1 MRLGWIDTSI
11 ARANAEQ
18 ERRAGLAQATVRSGE
33 HVPALTPPTTA
44 PAIPPKLPAWELI
57 EQAPTRVGGRTGT
70 EYVYRCESWIE
81 KNPRQQAAGQQ
92 AAVEWDPKDY
102 DILYGYLEL
111 VRVPA
116 SRDAGLTGDS
126 YEWSNRAS
134 YHHVETALLGW
145 DAEGEAWLGRGPIG
159 TLYTVSRQLSLQGG
173 DDMLALLAKGMG
185 VEDPGHS
192 TANSCIGIL
201 ARQGDDAVPYLES
214 ALKTRNP
221 QLVWSGAI
229 VLGAIQSDRATELL
243 LQLYAG
249 EETRDA
255 GAYGLVRPPYR
266 EKAHDV
272 YLDLLKRGKY
282 MSQAEAACVQFGWK
296 DALPVLSG
304 VMASTTDFAQYLG
317 AFYTVRALEGK
328 PVPDELRDMKIN
340 VARGQ
345 QDVAEAKR
353 MLLASTDSE
362 AARVAALE
370 LAIGWY
376 GKMESAS
383 EERARRLGR
392 EVLVQLPHAPTLALA
407 ERFRQ
412 PLSVV
417 PVNALLDSLR
427 ANPAPTGTEA
437 SQEESP

>member
-1 MRLGWIDTSI
+1 MP
-11 ARANAEQ
+11 
-18 ERRAGLAQATVRSGE
+18 E
-33 HVPALTPPTTA
+33 H
-44 PAIPPKLPAWELI
+44 
-57 EQAPTRVGGRTGT
+57 TG
-70 EYVYRCESWIE
+70 
-81 KNPRQQAAGQQ
+81 
-92 AAVEWDPKDY
+92 
-102 DILYGYLEL
+102 
-111 VRVPA
+111 
-116 SRDAGLTGDS
+116 S
-126 YEWSNRAS
+126 Y
-134 YHHVETALLGW
+134 T
-145 DAEGEAWLGRGPIG
+145 
-159 TLYTVSRQLSLQGG
+159 
-173 DDMLALLAKGMG
+173 
-185 VEDPGHS
+185 
-192 TANSCIGIL
+192 
-201 ARQGDDAVPYLES
+201 
-214 ALKTRNP
+214 
-221 QLVWSGAI
+221 
-229 VLGAIQSDRATELL
+229 
-243 LQLYAG
+243 
-249 EETRDA
+249 
-255 GAYGLVRPPYR
+255 PPYR